1 MTHKELTKRFYDFGA
16 VEWDKQIYIEYLTIM
31 NYMPDEDFNNMLNIK
46 DATDAEFMSILDF
59 YYRYDCYLMLFK
71 LLRDNRKDRLVN
83 PDVEEIKNMQIRDDF
98 EERQKRFFM
107 WKETTN
113 EEKNIYSDMV
123 ISYDCFRLCAF
134 WCSLLFH
141 FT

>member
-46 DATDAEFMSILDF
+46 YATDAEFMSILDF

-107 WKETTN
+107 
-113 EEKNIYSDMV
+113 
-123 ISYDCFRLCAF
+123 
-134 WCSLLFH
+134 
-141 FT
+141 

>member
-1 MTHKELTKRFYDFGA
+1 MTHKELIKRFHDFGA

-46 DATDAEFMSILDF
+46 DATDAEFMSILD
-59 YYRYDCYLMLFK
+59 
-71 LLRDNRKDRLVN
+71 NRKDRLVN

-107 WKETTN
+107 
-113 EEKNIYSDMV
+113 
-123 ISYDCFRLCAF
+123 
-134 WCSLLFH
+134 
-141 FT
+141 